1 MQGVDPGARV
11 ISTCGHLFWNAVR
24 SHSIWLVADKKKQ
37 CKDEGG
43 HILLSQATMEQLIS
57 QAGHVD
63 TIQAEEMKS
72 SPKFDLTFKI
82 LEEVPSEDKGGVM
95 VREKTLIFSQWT
107 APLDMLEPHLK
118 SRGYKFARIDGT
130 MNLAKRSKALQ
141 NLKTD
146 TEVRCNYRVM

>member
-1 MQGVDPGARV
+1 MQGVNLGARV
-11 ISTCGHLFWNAVR
+11 ILTCGHLFWECCEE
-24 SHSIWLVADKKKQ
+24 SFHLVGCRQKKQ

-82 LEEVPSEDKGGVM
+82 LQEVPSEDKGGVM

-107 APLDMLEPHLK
+107 AALDMLEPHLK

-130 MNLAKRSKALQ
+130 MNLLKRSKALE
-141 NLKTD
+141 NFKTE
-146 TEVRCNYRVM
+146 TELRCNYRVM